1 MIIRGVRFTQR
12 TIQWI
17 VASSLITATAAAK
30 SEIVYQQL
38 ENGITVNAEY
48 LDTGSQ
54 GPPILI
60 LHGFLQTRDFFTVRR
75 LGDALHEAGYRIL
88 LPNLSL
94 GINDRRQSLACEAV
108 HSHSIEHDTDE
119 IAKWVEWLYNRTDE
133 PIILIGH
140 SAGSLN
146 LVAFLDTFRSTPV
159 AKSLLIS
166 LIAFGQGP
174 IAKENLAEKRR
185 AEGDFAENSD
195 EIHRYR
201 LAYCDHYSTTAGFY
215 LSYLAWGQQRTLQA
229 ISAIRPEPTIIFGGS
244 DKRLGPEWKPLL
256 RARNVNIIEIEGANH
271 FFDHTHEFNLLD
283 SIEQSLGKL

>member
-1 MIIRGVRFTQR
+1 MIIRGARFTQR

-17 VASSLITATAAAK
+17 VASTLVAATAAAN

-38 ENGITVNAEY
+38 ESGIAVNAEY
-48 LDTGSQ
+48 LDSDSQ
-54 GPPILI
+54 GPPVLL

-75 LGDALHEAGYRIL
+75 VGDALHEAGYRVL

-94 GINDRRQSLACEAV
+94 GINDRRQSLDCEAV
-108 HSHSIEHDTDE
+108 HNHSIEQDTNE
-119 IAKWVEWLYNRTDE
+119 ISKWVEWLYNRTDK
-133 PIILIGH
+133 PIIVIGH

-159 AKSLLIS
+159 AKSILIS
-166 LIAFGQGP
+166 LVAFGQGP
-174 IAKENLAEKRR
+174 IAKENPEEKRR
-185 AEGDFAENSD
+185 AETDLEKNGD

-215 LSYLAWGQQRTLQA
+215 LSYLAWDQQRTLQA

-244 DKRLGPEWKPLL
+244 DNRLGPDWKPQLQ
-256 RARNVNIIEIEGANH
+256 ARNASIIEIDGANH
-271 FFDHTHEFNLLD
+271 FFDHTHEFDLLD